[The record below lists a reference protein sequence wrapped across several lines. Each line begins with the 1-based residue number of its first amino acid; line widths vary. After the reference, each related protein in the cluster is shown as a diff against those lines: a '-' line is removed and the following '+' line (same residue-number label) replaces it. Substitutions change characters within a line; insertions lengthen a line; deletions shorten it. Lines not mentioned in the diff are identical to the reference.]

1 MTSAAALTPE
11 TLTLT
16 AADGVRLGAHL
27 WRHPDHAPGRP
38 ITVIAPATSVA
49 SRYYARFAAWLAGH
63 GRDVLTFDYRGIGVS
78 RPPSLK
84 GFSAGWL
91 DWGRLDL
98 DAALRHALLIAPGRP
113 LDVVAHSI
121 GGCCVGLAPSNPHI
135 RHVVT
140 VGAQYAYWRD
150 YAAARHAGLLVK
162 WNLAM
167 PALTAFL
174 GYMPAKRLGWM
185 EDTPA
190 GVVRDWT
197 RMNARLEV
205 TLGRT
210 IGADA
215 VLHHFRT
222 LTAPMLVV
230 GLSDDTLGTERA
242 ILRLAAYFS
251 HSPRTHLAIAPA
263 DIGAA
268 AIGHFAFFHDRFR
281 DTLWPIA
288 RAFIDDGRLP
298 DGCPGHAHP
307 YPAAP
312 PSAR

>member
-1 MTSAAALTPE
+1 MTTGPE
-11 TLTLT
+11 SLTLT
-16 AADGVRLGAHL
+16 AADGQRLGAHL
-27 WRHPDHAPGRP
+27 WRAADPDPARP

-49 SRYYARFAAWLAGH
+49 SRYYSRFATWLHGQ

-98 DAALRHALLIAPGRP
+98 EAALHHARLVAPGRP

-121 GGCCVGLAPSNPHI
+121 GGCCVGLAPSNHSI
-135 RHVVT
+135 RRVVT

-167 PALTAFL
+167 PALTALL

-190 GVVRDWT
+190 GVVRDWA

-205 TLGRT
+205 TLGRG
-210 IGADA
+210 IGADS

-230 GLSDDTLGTERA
+230 GLSDDTLGTPRA
-242 ILRLAAYFS
+242 ILRLAGYFS
-251 HSPRTHLAIAPA
+251 HSPRTHLEIGPA
-263 DIGAA
+263 DIGVAE
-268 AIGHFAFFHDRFR
+268 IGHFAFFHDRFR
-281 DTLWPIA
+281 DALWPIA
-288 RAFIDDGRLP
+288 RHFLDAAALP
-298 DGCPGHAHP
+298 AACPGRARTL
-307 YPAAP
+307 PAAT
-312 PSAR
+312 

>member
-1 MTSAAALTPE
+1 MTSTAPPIMPE

-16 AADGVRLGAHL
+16 AADGLTLGAHL
-27 WRHPDHAPGRP
+27 WRHPEPDPARP

-49 SRYYARFAAWLAGH
+49 SRYYARFAAWLAGQ

-78 RPPSLK
+78 RPPSLRN
-84 GFSAGWL
+84 FAAGWL

-98 DAALRHALLIAPGRP
+98 DAALRHALFIAPGRP

-121 GGCCVGLAPSNPHI
+121 GGCCVGLAPSNHHI

-140 VGAQYAYWRD
+140 VGAQVAYWRD
-150 YAAARHAGLLVK
+150 YAAARHAGMLVK
-162 WNLAM
+162 WNVAM
-167 PALTAFL
+167 PALTALL

-197 RMNARLEV
+197 RMRARLED
-205 TLGRT
+205 TLGRD
-210 IGADA
+210 IGAAA

-230 GLSDDTLGTERA
+230 GLTDDTLGTERA

-251 HSPRTHLAIAPA
+251 HSPRIHLSLAPA

-268 AIGHFAFFHDRFR
+268 SIGHFAFFHDRFR

-288 RAFIDDGRLP
+288 RAFVETGRLP
-298 DGCPGHAHP
+298 AGCPGRARAL
-307 YPAAP
+307 PAA
-312 PSAR
+312 A